1 METVFLVL
9 LFLFMVGISNVLV
22 RFVPLPLPL
31 VQVGVGAGLAAL
43 PHYGI
48 HVSLDPELFLLLFI
62 PPLLFSDGWRI
73 PKRELFRERNGV
85 LMLAFGLVFF
95 TVVGAGYFIN
105 WLIPVISLPAAF
117 ALAAVLSPTDAVA
130 VSAITGR
137 VRVPQRL
144 MHILQGESL
153 LNDAS
158 GLVAFKFALAAA
170 LTGTFSLKA
179 AATSFV
185 FIAAGGLLVGVVL
198 AFAVG
203 WGRHRIARWRG
214 ESAGTHIILTLL
226 LPFAAYVLAEH
237 LGWSGIL
244 AAVAAGITMN
254 YTTFTRDSSLETRIQ
269 SAAIWGMLEMS
280 FNGIIFL
287 LLGLQ
292 LPGILDK
299 APQDAIEA
307 GVRSPWVLLWYVL
320 AIGAALL
327 VLRFL
332 WVWCSLKL
340 TLLRAALK
348 RRKLP
353 PSMGWRLIAA
363 TSLAGVRGAVTLAGV
378 LSLPL
383 LMPDGLP
390 FPARNLMLFLATG
403 VILMSLLG
411 ASFGLP
417 FLLKNLQMPPMSAA
431 AIEERMARRLAIE
444 AAIGE
449 IEREKEKISPEQ
461 IPDASLRADLC
472 ERVIASLR
480 QKLSILDDDQGASE
494 PARHAFGIEKQ
505 LRLSAVRAERAR
517 LNNLYQARQINDQTL
532 DALVKDADMREA
544 ALSGTNIGHF

>member
-1 METVFLVL
+1 MEIVFLVL

-22 RFVPLPLPL
+22 RFIPLPLPL

-48 HVSLDPELFLLLFI
+48 HVSLDPGLFLLLFI

-95 TVVGAGYFIN
+95 TVAGAGYFIN
-105 WLIPVISLPAAF
+105 WLIPAISLPAAF

-137 VRVPQRL
+137 VRVPPRL

-185 FIAAGGLLVGVVL
+185 FIAAGGLLTGVVL

-226 LPFAAYVLAEH
+226 LPFAAYMLAEH

-254 YTTFTRDSSLETRIQ
+254 YTTFTRDCSLETRIQ

-292 LPGILDK
+292 LPGILDM
-299 APQDAIEA
+299 ARQDAVEA

-320 AIGAALL
+320 AIGAALG

-340 TLLRAALK
+340 ALLRAALK
-348 RRKLP
+348 RKKLP
-353 PSMGWRLIAA
+353 PAMDWRLVAA

-383 LMPDGLP
+383 FMPDGLP

-403 VILMSLLG
+403 VILVSLFG

-444 AAIGE
+444 AAIRE
-449 IEREKEKISPEQ
+449 IEREREKFSPGQ
-461 IPDASLRADLC
+461 MSDASLRSDLC
-472 ERVIASLR
+472 ERIIASFQ
-480 QKLSILDDDQGASE
+480 QKLAMLDDDESASE

-517 LNNLYQARQINDQTL
+517 LNSLYQARQINDQTL
-532 DALVKDADMREA
+532 DALVKDVDMREA
-544 ALSGTNIGHF
+544 ALSGANIGHF